1 MTEDFLP
8 RARQRIAGTGE
19 RVTAGRVAVLAELL
33 RAKQALTH
41 HEIEGRLSH
50 PLDRV
55 TLYRVLEWLVASG
68 LAHRGAGTDRIWR
81 FMASSTDHEHH
92 AHFHCNRCG
101 KMRCLDEPFEPDL
114 RLPRGYR
121 REAVDLTVRG
131 RCAAC
136 AK

>member
-1 MTEDFLP
+1 MPEDVLLG
-8 RARQRIAGTGE
+8 ARRRIAATGE
-19 RVTAGRVAVLAELL
+19 RVTAARVAVLAELL
-33 RAKQALTH
+33 GAKQALTH
-41 HEIEGRLSH
+41 HEIERRLSH

-55 TLYRVLEWLVASG
+55 TLYRVLEWLVAAG
-68 LAHRGAGTDRIWR
+68 LAHRGAGPDRIWR
-81 FMASSTDHEHH
+81 FMASGAGHEQH

-101 KMRCLDEPFEPDL
+101 KVRCLDEPFEPDL